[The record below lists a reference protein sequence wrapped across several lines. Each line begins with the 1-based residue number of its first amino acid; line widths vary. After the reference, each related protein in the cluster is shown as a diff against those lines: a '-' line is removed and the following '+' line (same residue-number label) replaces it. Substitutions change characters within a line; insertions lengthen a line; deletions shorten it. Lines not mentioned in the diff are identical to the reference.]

1 MSDMAPAEKY
11 IISIYFYVSSM
22 TPVGLVDLSPNTTI
36 EQIFGIFIM
45 VLGVLV
51 FTFIS
56 GSLSSII

>member
-1 MSDMAPAEKY
+1 MSDMAPVEKY
-11 IISIYFYVSSM
+11 IISIYFCISTM
-22 TPVGLVDLSPNTTI
+22 TTVGYGDLSPNTTI